1 MPAELDLGPQRDA
14 PRSHRAI
21 LPGRPNQ
28 HGLNLR
34 HHPVQTRNETA
45 RSRMKRGAQMTAIT
59 TLNLKN
65 FKKFSKLT
73 LKFDAGLNIL
83 VGDNEAGKS
92 SALQALDLVLS
103 GSRSKAE
110 SVGLENL
117 LNRAAVDAF
126 LAGERKFTDLPVL
139 QVEVFLTAGMRPEL
153 NGVNNSMGKEFDGL
167 LFEYA
172 PVDAYSKDITE
183 ALRAAPN
190 TFPYEYYAA
199 RFATFAGDPFSG
211 VKRYLRH
218 LVIDSSRIDND
229 YAAREYT
236 RSVFAVHADVANRS
250 RLEHLYRQSK
260 NAFTDEHLSALNKGI
275 EDYQFD
281 VRTGSKTNLET
292 DLVITEDD
300 IPIESKGKGRQCFI
314 KTEFALGKHA
324 GHANLDVL
332 LLEEPEN
339 HLSHTTMRALVD
351 RIAESAKKQLF
362 VATHSSL
369 ISSRLDLRRVQ
380 ILGTEGCSAS
390 LASLSDETARFFMKA
405 PDNNILEFALSTR
418 VILVEG
424 DAEFILL
431 DALYT
436 KHSGGRTLEQDR
448 VHVIS
453 VGGTSFKRYLE
464 LGKLIGVRTAVLR
477 DNDKD
482 FTGNCVDNYAAHLYP
497 QAKVFADPDNQRST
511 FEICLYQDNS
521 KICDALFG
529 PGRLKLTPQ
538 EYMLANKADAA
549 FALLEKAGNDLVAP
563 AYMQEAIAWVRA

>member
-1 MPAELDLGPQRDA
+1 
-14 PRSHRAI
+14 
-21 LPGRPNQ
+21 
-28 HGLNLR
+28 
-34 HHPVQTRNETA
+34 
-45 RSRMKRGAQMTAIT
+45 MTAIT
-59 TLNLKN
+59 MINLKN
-65 FKKFSKLT
+65 FKKFSTLT
-73 LKFDAGLNIL
+73 LKFDSGLNIL

-92 SALQALDLVLS
+92 SVLQALDLVLS

-110 SVGLENL
+110 AVGLENL
-117 LNRAAVDAF
+117 LNRRAVDTF
-126 LAGERKFTDLPVL
+126 LAGQPKSTELPVL
-139 QVEVFLTAGMRPEL
+139 QVEVFLAEGGKAEL
-153 NGVNNSMGKEFDGL
+153 NGVNNSLRKEFDGL

-172 PVDAYSKDITE
+172 PVEAYSKDIME
-183 ALRAAPN
+183 ALQAAPN

-199 RFATFAGDPFSG
+199 RFTTFAGEPFSG

-218 LVIDSSRIDND
+218 LVIDSSRIDSD

-236 RSVFAVHADVANRS
+236 RSVFAVHADVAGRS

-260 NAFTDEHLSALNKGI
+260 DAFAEGHLAAVNRGI
-275 EDYQFD
+275 DSYQFD
-281 VRTGSKTNLET
+281 VRTSSKANLET
-292 DLVITEDD
+292 DLVITESD

-324 GHANLDVL
+324 GDNNLDVL

-339 HLSHTTMRALVD
+339 HLSHTTTRLLVD
-351 RIAESAKKQLF
+351 RIASSAKKQLF

-380 ILGTEGCSAS
+380 ILGADGSTAS
-390 LASLSDETARFFMKA
+390 LAALSDETARFFMKA
-405 PDNNILEFALSTR
+405 PDNNVLEFALSSK

-477 DNDKD
+477 DNDGD
-482 FTGNCVDNYAAHLYP
+482 YAGNCVDNYAAHLY
-497 QAKVFADPDNQRST
+497 AGARVFADTDPRRST
-511 FEICLYQDNS
+511 FEICLYEDNTR
-521 KICDALFG
+521 ICDGLFG
-529 PGRLKLTPQ
+529 PGRVKLTPQ
-538 EYMLANKADAA
+538 EFMLANKADAA
-549 FALLEKAGNDLVAP
+549 FALLEQAGDKLVAP
-563 AYMQEAIAWVRA
+563 SYMQEAIAWVRA